1 MANNYSQAR
10 DGRMS
15 LAFILDPVAS
25 PTEGTGSLAVGEMGF
40 ILGKSSSGAFKDL
53 KLNSFFIAKRHSI
66 FVHGFGHKYIHALAA
81 HT

>member
-1 MANNYSQAR
+1 MASNYSQAR

-53 KLNSFFIAKRHSI
+53 KLNSFFIANKSTTLTTGDK
-66 FVHGFGHKYIHALAA
+66 FL
-81 HT
+81 